1 MCNNAYSKKLK
12 YITDKAEELSR
23 LKAVTEFTR
32 IGPIT
37 VCKIESDDK
46 ISMGVAI
53 CGTDD
58 LFTKSAGRYWA
69 SRRSFRAYLGRSLA
83 RSNVSSQGLIGLEK
97 KGIHVAS
104 MVSAFVFRGDGK
116 EKFYEF
122 IGKLTDLYKKSR
134 EMTLS
139 CDSSMML
146 DSTSWGLV
154 WKQRLM
160 LTTMFS
166 LK

>member
-1 MCNNAYSKKLK
+1 MCNNVYSKKLK
-12 YITDKAEELSR
+12 FITDKAEELSR

-58 LFTKSAGRYWA
+58 LLTKSAGRYW
-69 SRRSFRAYLGRSLA
+69 SSHRAFHAHLGRSLA
-83 RSNVSSQGLIGLEK
+83 KSNVSAQGLAGLEK
-97 KGIHVAS
+97 KGIHVKS

-116 EKFYEF
+116 DKFYEF
-122 IGKLTDLYKKSR
+122 IGKLTEQYKKSL
-134 EMTLS
+134 EITFTCSNELIITNGVM
-139 CDSSMML
+139 
-146 DSTSWGLV
+146 GV
-154 WKQRLM
+154 
-160 LTTMFS
+160 
-166 LK
+166 